1 MIRWACALRQLL
13 RRLARRRRGLGRDLL
28 TAAAR
33 LCIVTFGSTRVG
45 APLDQRG
52 VDSRQQSLRFG
63 CTAPPGR
70 QTTCGDFNRERRF
83 GS

>member
-1 MIRWACALRQLL
+1 VPLRQLL
-13 RRLARRRRGLGRDLL
+13 RRPSPKGEGDWEGVCSLL
-28 TAAAR
+28 R
-33 LCIVTFGSTRVG
+33 PESCIVTFGSTRVG

-52 VDSRQQSLRFG
+52 VDSGQQGLRFG

-70 QTTCGDFNRERRF
+70 PMTCGDFNRERRF